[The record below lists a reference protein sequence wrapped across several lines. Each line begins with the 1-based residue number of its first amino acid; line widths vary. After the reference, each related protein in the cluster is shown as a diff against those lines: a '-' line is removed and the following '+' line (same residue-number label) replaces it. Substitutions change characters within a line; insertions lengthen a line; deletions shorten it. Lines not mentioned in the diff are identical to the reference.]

1 MGSIDI
7 NSTSENSDFD
17 VNFYRTFYNDLNG
30 LSDSELIQH
39 YNKFGKKEH
48 RFTSKKK
55 LDDLIATTGI
65 NDFDF
70 EFYRSYYE
78 DLNNFGIRKLIKHYN
93 QFGKKENRI
102 TSKKNLDHLIA
113 LTGVP
118 DFDFKFYK
126 SYYEDLNNM
135 DVFELVNH
143 YNIFGKKEKR
153 VTSQKQLDEEINLF
167 YTEKNEDFMNFR
179 V

>member
-78 DLNNFGIRKLIKHYN
+78 DLNKLNTKV
-93 QFGKKENRI
+93 RI
-102 TSKKNLDHLIA
+102 IYTR
-113 LTGVP
+113 
-118 DFDFKFYK
+118 Y
-126 SYYEDLNNM
+126 
-135 DVFELVNH
+135 
-143 YNIFGKKEKR
+143 
-153 VTSQKQLDEEINLF
+153 QQIN
-167 YTEKNEDFMNFR
+167 
-179 V
+179 